1 MIIHNILGD
10 FILFHVHTLNY
21 ILLNF
26 GQESWTEMSPKGPW
40 VGTVDQRGLGVP
52 YLKGTITTQ
61 PQVIVGMQMDSVL
74 PLALIFWEEPNKCD
88 FYVNFINLKCWLL
101 H

>member
-1 MIIHNILGD
+1 
-10 FILFHVHTLNY
+10 
-21 ILLNF
+21 
-26 GQESWTEMSPKGPW
+26 MSPKGPW

-74 PLALIFWEEPNKCD
+74 PLTLIF
-88 FYVNFINLKCWLL
+88 
-101 H
+101 